1 MIQIGSR
8 AWVPQIV
15 ARGVE
20 AFGRIDVL
28 VSNVGICPFADF
40 LAMPL
45 ETWERTR
52 QVNLDGTFYIV
63 QGTASTPSKKTGWG
77 S

>member
-63 QGTASTPSKKTGWG
+63 QGTASIPRKKTGCA